1 MTDAITTPLTQA
13 LAEGKLS
20 REELKTFMQHSDG
33 PALRKLVL
41 WVLVLA
47 ATTTLITLAW
57 DSWLIWPAMFLQGIV
72 LVHHFLLQHECVH
85 YTVFRTRR
93 LNDVVGQICG
103 LIILLPHRFFRY
115 EHCDHHTYTQLT
127 GDDPELIPLPKTL
140 GENPWGIPALPL
152 GAALLAQQVH

>member
-72 LVHHFLLQHECVH
+72 LVHPAIFCCNMNACITPCSEP
-85 YTVFRTRR
+85 
-93 LNDVVGQICG
+93 VG
-103 LIILLPHRFFRY
+103 
-115 EHCDHHTYTQLT
+115 
-127 GDDPELIPLPKTL
+127 
-140 GENPWGIPALPL
+140 
-152 GAALLAQQVH
+152 

>member
-47 ATTTLITLAW
+47 ATTTLIT
-57 DSWLIWPAMFLQGIV
+57 
-72 LVHHFLLQHECVH
+72 
-85 YTVFRTRR
+85 R
-93 LNDVVGQICG
+93 L
-103 LIILLPHRFFRY
+103 
-115 EHCDHHTYTQLT
+115 
-127 GDDPELIPLPKTL
+127 
-140 GENPWGIPALPL
+140 
-152 GAALLAQQVH
+152 

>member
-1 MTDAITTPLTQA
+1 MPRQPRTRR
-13 LAEGKLS
+13 
-20 REELKTFMQHSDG
+20 RERKSVPVGRAYLQSTF
-33 PALRKLVL
+33 
-41 WVLVLA
+41 
-47 ATTTLITLAW
+47 TTTLITLAW

-72 LVHHFLLQHECVH
+72 LVHHFSLHHECVH